1 MPEIIGV
8 QFQRVGKIYYF
19 DSSEANIDTDT
30 NVIVETA
37 RGVEYARVA
46 LATHWVPE
54 EDIVPP
60 LKSYIRIANEE
71 DDAQY
76 QQNLLDAEEAYDICV
91 EKIELCKLDM
101 KLVNVEYTFD
111 RSKIIFNFTA
121 DERVDFRD
129 LIKELAAV
137 FHTRIELRQIGVR
150 DEAKIIGGIGI
161 CGQPLC
167 CHRFLNDFS
176 PVSIKMAK
184 EQNLSLNPN
193 KISGC
198 CGRLLCCLNYENEHY
213 VESNR
218 LAREQAKAERACCCN
233 GGDCPAARLS
243 EDYDVDEERT
253 LHLGNDE
260 DHHDSHEHRES
271 RDNRDRRRKPRKPEN
286 AEAGSEG
293 NDKPSR
299 KPRKG
304 DLDTSIIIEDYH
316 GDSESHEPREH
327 RDKHSRNSSHN
338 RKPRNNSD
346 RSKSKRSSRRNEGNE
361 ERFEKTERTR
371 KPRNNKHYDRNRN
384 DRNKNNGKPQA

>member
-19 DSSEANIDTDT
+19 DSSEANIETNT

-54 EDIVPP
+54 EDIVSP
-60 LKSYIRIANEE
+60 LKPYIRIANEE

-76 QQNLLDAEEAYDICV
+76 QQNLLDAEAAYDICQ
-91 EKIELCKLDM
+91 EKIQLCKLDM
-101 KLVNVEYTFD
+101 KLVNVEYTCD

-218 LAREQAKAERACCCN
+218 LAREQAKAERACCN
-233 GGDCPAARLS
+233 NGDCPAARLQ

-253 LHLGNDE
+253 LHLGKEEQSEAHNSHE
-260 DHHDSHEHRES
+260 HHERHDSHSHREA
-271 RDNRDRRRKPRKPEN
+271 RDNYHRKPRKSDDN
-286 AEAGSEG
+286 NRDSGH
-293 NDKPSR
+293 
-299 KPRKG
+299 
-304 DLDTSIIIEDYH
+304 DTSIIVEDYH
-316 GDSESHEPREH
+316 NDSHDN
-327 RDKHSRNSSHN
+327 RDKHSRNNNNTRN
-338 RKPRNNSD
+338 RKPRNSSD
-346 RSKSKRSSRRNEGNE
+346 RSKSKRSSRRNDSTEAG
-361 ERFEKTERTR
+361 FEKTERTR

-384 DRNKNNGKPQA
+384 DRNKNNGKS